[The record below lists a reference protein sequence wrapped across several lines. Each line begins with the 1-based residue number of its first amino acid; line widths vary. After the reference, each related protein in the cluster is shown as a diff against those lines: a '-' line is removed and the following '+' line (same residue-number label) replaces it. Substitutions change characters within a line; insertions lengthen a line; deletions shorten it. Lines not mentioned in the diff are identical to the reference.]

1 MFDLPPDLPRLR
13 TLELWHRL
21 WLDRIQQA
29 IAEAEAD
36 EQRQQKEAAHTRPVV
51 GWRIERRHMTDNRDG
66 YLHVGDCH
74 MGGGRACTREQA
86 LEALAAGVVACEFC
100 RPDTELGVL
109 E

>member
-13 TLELWHRL
+13 TLERQLSIWMGHIR
-21 WLDRIQQA
+21 QA
-29 IAEAEAD
+29 IVEAEAT

-51 GWRIERRHMTDNRDG
+51 GWRIERRHMNDNRDG
-66 YLHVGDCH
+66 FLHVGDCH
-74 MGGGRACTREQA
+74 MGSGRACTREQA

-100 RPDTELGVL
+100 RPDTELGIL